1 MIISM
6 SKVIT
11 FSRVFPKYH
20 PKAGQQTFFVEQ
32 FYNSLFSKNN
42 LMDYPKGLEIDESI
56 LGIKKHTIRGGKR
69 WKVGDK
75 FSPRVWIDKPDN
87 SKQIILCDDVEI
99 KNIYDFK
106 ITTEDDDGEHD
117 WSFVE
122 FLGKHY
128 TAYGYGGYDAE
139 IMVEIA
145 KNDGL
150 TISDFYDWFLT
161 GRTKQQ
167 KLDNEPKIFEGQII
181 CWSDSVSYGFC

>member
-1 MIISM
+1 M

-20 PKAGQQTFFVEQ
+20 PKAGQPTYFVEKLLSSINYKYYDEDRQ
-32 FYNSLFSKNN
+32 FNPRLSVDSFE
-42 LMDYPKGLEIDESI
+42 PKH
-56 LGIKKHTIRGGKR
+56 HTIRNGNR

-75 FSPRVWIDKPDN
+75 FSPRVWSGKPYQ
-87 SKQIILCDDVEI
+87 SKQIIIAPDIEI
-99 KNIYDFK
+99 VKIWDFE

-128 TAYGYGGYDAE
+128 TAYGYGGYDDK

-161 GRTKQQ
+161 RRTKQQ
-167 KLDNEPKIFEGQII
+167 RLENKPKIFKGQII
-181 CWSDSVSYGFC
+181 CWNPNINY